1 MVRGSLSAGEADQR
15 TYPPPSGIAS
25 IQRRHRIDSLRA
37 SIMARMA
44 QAIPFGS
51 RSTADQVLAGIDLTR
66 RRILVTECS
75 SEVGFETMQALSAN
89 GAHIIGAARRLDDAQ
104 AACSAAG
111 RSLTPL
117 GCNPST
123 ISAVDGSMIPA
134 RLMDKRSLP
143 RRSLRRSCR
152 VACMREAWRSI
163 RSVAALLGIGLRGR
177 NDSFS
182 RSRDIS
188 LNRPHSERQRRLCWR
203 RVPWLQ
209 A

>member
-1 MVRGSLSAGEADQR
+1 
-15 TYPPPSGIAS
+15 
-25 IQRRHRIDSLRA
+25 
-37 SIMARMA
+37 MAHMA

-66 RRILVTECS
+66 RQILVTDCS
-75 SEVGFETMQALSAN
+75 SEVGFATMQALSAN
-89 GAHIIGAARRLDDAQ
+89 GAHIIGVARRLDDAH

-117 GCNPST
+117 GCNPSDRA
-123 ISAVDGSMIPA
+123 SVDAAVQ
-134 RLMDKRSLP
+134 P

-152 VACMREAWRSI
+152 VACLREAWRSI
-163 RSVAALLGIGLRGR
+163 RSAAAVLGSRIHGR

-188 LNRPHSERQRRLCWR
+188 LNRPHSERQHRLC
-203 RVPWLQ
+203 
-209 A
+209 